1 VVSTSGQKKV
11 ERDEAVGRKPLPRP
25 VQLALGIALG
35 FAWGTVMWLI
45 TGAQHGLR
53 LWLYLAISMAMIG
66 GGVAA
71 FFGVFGA
78 ARRGERISPRL
89 PWRR

>member
-1 VVSTSGQKKV
+1 MSPPREEQVQAQAQS
-11 ERDEAVGRKPLPRP
+11 RKPLSRP
-25 VQLALGIALG
+25 LQLAVGVALG

-45 TGAQHGLR
+45 TGAEHGVR

-71 FFGVFGA
+71 FFGAFGA
-78 ARRGERISPRL
+78 KRRGERVSPRL